1 MGAEVVTRWRPALIG
16 AKFGS
21 VAVVVAAVI
30 VVIVVVVVVVVLAV
44 VVVVVVV
51 DVEVELQVVVVVVRA
66 VGVSQVVAELFRN
79 VFAVFE
85 SRKP

>member
-21 VAVVVAAVI
+21 VA
-30 VVIVVVVVVVVLAV
+30 
-44 VVVVVVV
+44 VVV

-66 VGVSQVVAELFRN
+66 VGVSQVVA
-79 VFAVFE
+79 
-85 SRKP
+85 